1 MLSGVSVSIEE
12 IDSINRGIIDIVSGF
27 VCSQSFDRLTGLKTL
42 LIRSD
47 KDEIFLLSNNG
58 ESILNDNIIFTL
70 GNLGFFNKPKKIYV
84 KNINDFYD
92 IFRDAAKHNR
102 FLDCIYNRLTREL
115 NYVRL
120 SSTDIAISSESKI
133 SNSDSLHQ
141 NTLSHIP
148 LPLKIYFIG
157 DFTKN
162 QKVCFQLAAERWGEI
177 IHNNLP
183 IVRLHGEIIEGVLIY
198 AVAVALDGESKILAQ
213 SSPLHLRKETL
224 LPATGIIEFD
234 KDDLSRIEDSG
245 NLVSLIFHEIGHILG
260 FGSLWEKKGLV
271 QGLGTS
277 NPIYIGKNAMREY
290 AKLVGYDFPIPI
302 PIENSG
308 EKGSLYGH
316 WRESILGSEI
326 MTSYLGKEYNP
337 ISNITLAA
345 MEDIGYS
352 VNYSAGDSV
361 LLASTDNYN
370 KDGNRKDKRCCR
382 FFKRDF
388 IFV

>member
-1 MLSGVSVSIEE
+1 MILQKLWLFYSMNSSKSCSSFSSSSRLIKVLRVLSGVSVSIEE

-162 QKVCFQLAAERWGEI
+162 QKVCFQLAAERWGKLFI
-177 IHNNLP
+177 I
-183 IVRLHGEIIEGVLIY
+183 IY
-198 AVAVALDGESKILAQ
+198 Q
-213 SSPLHLRKETL
+213 
-224 LPATGIIEFD
+224 
-234 KDDLSRIEDSG
+234 
-245 NLVSLIFHEIGHILG
+245 
-260 FGSLWEKKGLV
+260 
-271 QGLGTS
+271 
-277 NPIYIGKNAMREY
+277 
-290 AKLVGYDFPIPI
+290 
-302 PIENSG
+302 
-308 EKGSLYGH
+308 
-316 WRESILGSEI
+316 
-326 MTSYLGKEYNP
+326 
-337 ISNITLAA
+337 
-345 MEDIGYS
+345 
-352 VNYSAGDSV
+352 
-361 LLASTDNYN
+361 
-370 KDGNRKDKRCCR
+370 
-382 FFKRDF
+382 
-388 IFV
+388 